1 MITEALIEKVSANM
15 DSLTNQ
21 VETRRN
27 GEDYLDWRLTQEA
40 LCGKEAVQEYLD
52 RLTKDRN
59 GLTIMPLSS

>member
-1 MITEALIEKVSANM
+1 M